1 MDKNRKILFVSVG
14 LIGLGL
20 YYFYKQSKQ
29 NAELAQTQSN
39 QNDSVVGSKPD
50 WNKVLELGSV
60 GVEVERL
67 QKALKQLTV
76 DGQFGAKTE
85 ARLKN
90 VLGITKVSINQY
102 NELLKNK
109 K

>member
-1 MDKNRKILFVSVG
+1 MNNNKNVLLVSLG

-29 NAELAQTQSN
+29 VAEIAQGQS
-39 QNDSVVGSKPD
+39 DESGVISIAD
-50 WNKVLELGSV
+50 WNKVLKKGSK
-60 GVEVERL
+60 GIEVKIL
-67 QKALKQLTV
+67 QKSLKQLVV
-76 DGQFGAKTE
+76 DGDFGAKTE

-90 VLGITKVSINQY
+90 VVGVTEVSLNKY